1 MRRDCRPCP
10 GARSTPDPD
19 DEEEGAVLLGVE
31 NLPTYALGALLI
43 IVLPGPSSLF
53 TLSVAAQRGVKAGY
67 RAAAGVFLGETLLMM
82 ATATGLA
89 SLLQANELLFAIVK
103 YAGAGYLT
111 WIAVGMIRGAWAMW
125 RRRDERNAKDGA
137 AREPSTG
144 ERLFRRS
151 LVITVLN
158 PKAILFFISFFVQFV
173 DPGYAYPGLSFALL
187 ALVYQIISIAYVTA
201 LILGGTCLAAQFRRR
216 RNLSAGLST
225 GAGALFLGFAAKLA
239 TTSN

>member
-1 MRRDCRPCP
+1 M
-10 GARSTPDPD
+10 
-19 DEEEGAVLLGVE
+19 LGVE
-31 NLPTYALGALLI
+31 SLFTYALGALLI

-53 TLSVAAQRGVKAGY
+53 TLSVAARLGVRAGY

-82 ATATGLA
+82 ATAAGLA
-89 SLLQANELLFAIVK
+89 SLLQTNELLFAIVK

-111 WIAVGMIRGAWAMW
+111 WIAVGMMRAAWAMW
-125 RRRDERNAKDGA
+125 RRREERGGEDA
-137 AREPSTG
+137 AVQEPSTSG
-144 ERLFRRS
+144 RLFRRS

-187 ALVYQIISIAYVTA
+187 ALVYQLISVAYVTA
-201 LILGGTCLAAQFRRR
+201 LILGGTYLATQFRRR
-216 RNLSAGLST
+216 RKLSAGLTT

-239 TTSN
+239 TTSS